1 MPETTHRTITSVGAH
16 IAALHD
22 DEEQLRLHLR
32 DAHPLA
38 DTREDDTV
46 AVMMA
51 EHAQQH
57 ADDQPDAPPAPEVPA
72 AVQEARAEVELYR
85 LHQAEKAYDVDM
97 PSTLRERMAYARS
110 LASSALI
117 PKAFR
122 SGRGGD
128 DGFRETTANV
138 LLAVELGNTLGL
150 SPLQALCQVNVVE
163 GKPGLGAEGQLA
175 QVLKAGHDLYVDEE
189 RSDRTRATVVAQ
201 RAGSERVH
209 TITYTL
215 DDAVAAGLVRIV
227 EGRPF
232 ARSQSNKPLPWET
245 STPDMLVWRAITR
258 ACKRVFPDVT
268 GGLTAVDDEPG
279 TQYAPAGGSV
289 TAAQEAPARATRPA
303 ATDSVEADLALFT
316 EETGPWW
323 QHAGATVRR
332 RNKLQLAADRLHDAV
347 AAGDT
352 RVPLPPE
359 VDPEVV
365 ADIVDAELVED
376 QGVPA
381 GPMAD
386 DDLGTAPAVVMDLG
400 QEVADLQEQLARE
413 QAREQAREP
422 HLAAAPDEPVVP
434 VVQAASVDEDGT
446 QAGPFTDVPRTDPDT
461 DPWQGEEQAPAEEPP
476 AALDRA
482 QLWDAV
488 EALAAE
494 RGKTTTQVLARHTL
508 ATRTNPEDMT
518 AEQLQAFLAA
528 QRGL

>member
-1 MPETTHRTITSVGAH
+1 MQHLLDLTTAADRRAHVHAMTDAEDPAALATHLREDHGLSLYDDDEPATLEAMHDGAH
-16 IAALHD
+16 RAPA
-22 DEEQLRLHLR
+22 
-32 DAHPLA
+32 
-38 DTREDDTV
+38 
-46 AVMMA
+46 
-51 EHAQQH
+51 
-57 ADDQPDAPPAPEVPA
+57 PDPAAPPAPEVPQ

-97 PSTLRERMAYARS
+97 PHTLRERMAYARS

-175 QVLKAGHDLYVDEE
+175 QVLIAGHDMYVDEE
-189 RSDRTRATVVAQ
+189 RSDRTKATVVAQ
-201 RAGSERVH
+201 RKGSERVH
-209 TITYTL
+209 TIVYTL

-232 ARSQSNKPLPWET
+232 ARSQSGKPLPWET
-245 STPDMLVWRAITR
+245 STPDMLVWRAVTR

-279 TQYAPAGGSV
+279 TQYAPQSSGMERLLQA
-289 TAAQEAPARATRPA
+289 TQEAPARAKSEGLHRMRGA
-303 ATDSVEADLALFT
+303 AGGSVDDDLALFT

-323 QHAGATVRR
+323 EHAGASVRR
-332 RNKLQLAADRLHDAV
+332 RNKLQLAADRLQDAL
-347 AAGDT
+347 AAGDD
-352 RVPLPPE
+352 RVPMPYVE
-359 VDPEVV
+359 GT
-365 ADIVDAELVED
+365 ADDTVDAEVVD
-376 QGVPA
+376 QGAPA
-381 GPMAD
+381 GPLAD
-386 DDLGTAPAVVMDLG
+386 DDLGTTPAVVVDVG

-413 QAREQAREP
+413 QRTDASLAAAGAANDAGP
-422 HLAAAPDEPVVP
+422 HLAPVPDAPAE
-434 VVQAASVDEDGT
+434 Q
-446 QAGPFTDVPRTDPDT
+446 
-461 DPWQGEEQAPAEEPP
+461 DPWAGEEQAPADYSDGS
-476 AALDRA
+476 AAGLGRDA
-482 QLWDAV
+482 LWDAV
-488 EALAAE
+488 TALAEE
-494 RGKTTTQVLARHTL
+494 RGKTVTQLLARHTL

-518 AEQLQAFLAA
+518 AEQLQAFLNA

>member
-1 MPETTHRTITSVGAH
+1 MQHLLDLTTAAERRAHVHAAAELDDDALHAHLEADHGLSLYEDDSHDDYLVMHDGAH
-16 IAALHD
+16 RAPAPVP
-22 DEEQLRLHLR
+22 
-32 DAHPLA
+32 A
-38 DTREDDTV
+38 
-46 AVMMA
+46 
-51 EHAQQH
+51 
-57 ADDQPDAPPAPEVPA
+57 APPVPEVPQ

-97 PSTLRERMAYARS
+97 PHTLRERMAYARS

-122 SGRGGD
+122 SNRGGD

-175 QVLKAGHDLYVDEE
+175 QVLKAGHDLYVDDS
-189 RSDRTRATVVAQ
+189 SDRTQATVVAQ
-201 RAGSERVH
+201 RKGSERVQR
-209 TITYTL
+209 ITYTL

-227 EGRPF
+227 EGRPY
-232 ARSQSNKPLPWET
+232 ARSATANKPLPWET

-268 GGLTAVDDEPG
+268 GGLAVVDDEPG
-279 TQYAPAGGSV
+279 TQYAQGAATT
-289 TAAQEAPARATRPA
+289 TAAQEAPARASRPA
-303 ATDSVEADLALFT
+303 ATDSVVDDLALFT
-316 EETGPWW
+316 EQTGPWW
-323 QHAGATVRR
+323 QHAGADVRR
-332 RNKLQLAADRLHDAV
+332 RNKLQLAADRLAE
-347 AAGDT
+347 ARKWGDD
-352 RVPLPPE
+352 RVPA
-359 VDPEVV
+359 
-365 ADIVDAELVED
+365 ADDVVDAELVDE
-376 QGVPA
+376 GVPA

-386 DDLGTAPAVVMDLG
+386 DDLGTAPAVVVDVG
-400 QEVADLQEQLARE
+400 QEVADLQDQLARE
-413 QAREQAREP
+413 QREASTDS
-422 HLAAAPDEPVVP
+422 HLAAAGAANDAGDPATETHPVVTE
-434 VVQAASVDEDGT
+434 AAAV
-446 QAGPFTDVPRTDPDT
+446 TDPAVAGTVGHMVGHVT
-461 DPWQGEEQAPAEEPP
+461 DDAPP
-476 AALDRA
+476 AALDRT

>member
-1 MPETTHRTITSVGAH
+1 MPETTHRTITTLGAH
-16 IAALHD
+16 LGDEALAD
-22 DEEQLRLHLR
+22 AEQLYLHLR
-32 DAHPLA
+32 DAHGYTDNEAELA
-38 DTREDDTV
+38 NLMQDHALAHVED
-46 AVMMA
+46 APA
-51 EHAQQH
+51 A
-57 ADDQPDAPPAPEVPA
+57 APPAPEVPA

-175 QVLKAGHDLYVDEE
+175 QVLKAGHDLYVDDS
-189 RSDRTRATVVAQ
+189 SDRTQATVVAQ
-201 RAGSERVH
+201 RKGSERVQR
-209 TITYTL
+209 ITYTL

-232 ARSQSNKPLPWET
+232 ARSQSGKPLPWET

-268 GGLTAVDDEPG
+268 GGLAVVDDEPG
-279 TQYAPAGGSV
+279 TQYAQGAATT
-289 TAAQEAPARATRPA
+289 TAAQEAPARATA
-303 ATDSVEADLALFT
+303 APTTDSVEADLALFT
-316 EETGPWW
+316 EQTGPWW
-323 QHAGATVRR
+323 THAGAQVRR
-332 RNKLQLAADRLHDAV
+332 RSKLQLAADRLAEAHQ
-347 AAGDT
+347 AGDE
-352 RVPLPPE
+352 RVPVREEEL
-359 VDPEVV
+359 V
-365 ADIVDAELVED
+365 VDAELVD
-376 QGVPA
+376 DGAPA
-381 GPMAD
+381 GPLAD
-386 DDLGTAPAVVMDLG
+386 DDLGTAPAVVVDMAA
-400 QEVADLQEQLARE
+400 EVADLQEQLARE
-413 QAREQAREP
+413 QRTEP
-422 HLAAAPDEPVVP
+422 HLAAVPDEPAP
-434 VVQAASVDEDGT
+434 VQ
-446 QAGPFTDVPRTDPDT
+446 DVPRTDPEA
-461 DPWQGEEQAPAEEPP
+461 DPWQGEEQAPADAPP
-476 AALDRA
+476 ASLDRA